1 MVRKYDSA
9 AIFVVWYTQMK
20 IKMNL
25 CYAKRARSFLTNDRW
40 IFESIYFILF
50 HRSIF
55 SKKTDHHKTKLL
67 HLSYLLKALYLLQI
81 LCIRWFNLYF

>member
-55 SKKTDHHKTKLL
+55 SKKNGP
-67 HLSYLLKALYLLQI
+67 S
-81 LCIRWFNLYF
+81 

>member
-50 HRSIF
+50 HSSIF
-55 SKKTDHHKTKLL
+55 SKKEKKHHKTKLL
-67 HLSYLLKALYLLQI
+67 HLSYLLKTLYLLQV
-81 LCIRWFNLYF
+81 LCILYF